1 MMTDIERRAL
11 LGDRKAQ
18 EECTRNEIVRPCPF
32 CGGPVTVKS
41 QKVQYGL
48 SGTIISCKKCL
59 VQLYSSDERA
69 VPTHDGVRNTPI
81 EKHKEIGISR
91 WNTRQIPPI
100 GRCGECKHRSKHDP
114 TVCNHP
120 VTGIFDML
128 TPEDFCSY
136 FEPKDGEEDVEI

>member
-1 MMTDIERRAL
+1 MTDLERRAL

-18 EECTRNEIVRPCPF
+18 EECTRQGIVLPCPF

-69 VPTHDGVRNTPI
+69 VPTHNMVRNTPI

-91 WNTRQIPPI
+91 WNTRQAPSI
-100 GRCGECKHRSKHDP
+100 GMCQICKNSPDLKTKTKGMRWCRKFRCEVKPNG
-114 TVCNHP
+114 
-120 VTGIFDML
+120 
-128 TPEDFCSY
+128 FCDN
-136 FEPKDGEEDVEI
+136 FKPKDGEEDAEI

>member
-1 MMTDIERRAL
+1 MTDIERRAL

-18 EECTRNEIVRPCPF
+18 EECTRNEIVLPCPF

-128 TPEDFCSY
+128 APEDFCSY
-136 FEPKDGEEDVEI
+136 FEPKDGEDDAEI

>member
-1 MMTDIERRAL
+1 MTNLERRAL
-11 LGDRKAQ
+11 LGDRQAQ
-18 EECTRNEIVRPCPF
+18 EECTRQGIVLPCPF

-100 GRCGECKHRSKHDP
+100 GRCGECKHLDNTGKRP
-114 TVCNHP
+114 VCWHTNLP
-120 VTGIFDML
+120 L
-128 TPEDFCSY
+128 KSENDFCSY
-136 FEPKDGEEDVEI
+136 FEPKDGEEDAES

>member
-1 MMTDIERRAL
+1 MTSLERRAL
-11 LGDRKAQ
+11 LGDRQAQ
-18 EECTRNEIVRPCPF
+18 EECTRQGIVLPCPF

-91 WNTRQIPPI
+91 WNTRQAMPI
-100 GRCGECKHRSKHDP
+100 GRCRECKHWYKQHCANGPCATEP
-114 TVCNHP
+114 T
-120 VTGIFDML
+120 DA
-128 TPEDFCSY
+128 DFSCGA
-136 FEPKDGEEDVEI
+136 FEPKDGEEDAQS